1 NNINVTFGCE
11 SWVGEYEKKIRDSYF
26 FCRAGINIASVLI
39 DGSISACPNIN
50 RSFVQGNI
58 YRDSFL
64 DVWNNR
70 FEIMRDRR
78 WTKTGICKDCE
89 DYRNCSGGPMH
100 LWGEKKDN
108 ILTCIHNQ
116 LQTVVLSR
124 KAER

>member
-1 NNINVTFGCE
+1 
-11 SWVGEYEKKIRDSYF
+11 
-26 FCRAGINIASVLI
+26 
-39 DGSISACPNIN
+39 
-50 RSFVQGNI
+50 
-58 YRDSFL
+58 
-64 DVWNNR
+64 
-70 FEIMRDRR
+70 MRDRR